1 MTKLQLKREY
11 KTKINIWG
19 GEITHKERKLHS
31 QQIEKTE
38 LKEQTE
44 PDFRTGTITYL

>member
-19 GEITHKERKLHS
+19 GESPTKKENFTLNK
-31 QQIEKTE
+31 
-38 LKEQTE
+38 
-44 PDFRTGTITYL
+44 